1 MTQRRF
7 TQPRYVIPL
16 ILLPFLFLFYFIFT
30 HWDGSSTTSTS
41 LTDTLSSGQIN
52 PDMPGVA
59 KRISEDPV
67 KDKFDA
73 YQEAFRN
80 RTDFSM
86 LGNIEGRGQINPY
99 DDPTSAYSNSEIEQ
113 LQAQKTLD
121 SLRREMSRGQ
131 QVIDRQI
138 QALPG
143 RSSSRPGGSS
153 ARPPEYG
160 RSEEETFL
168 AEIER
173 LTRGSTSAA
182 SPVKTN
188 VPTAATD
195 TYGEQMQLFRE
206 QMRLMD
212 SMQQSARIP
221 SETKRPVQ
229 GKDIRKGFD
238 PSADTGFKPLPVSTE
253 PGMNSSNR
261 SGGFHTLRIEQKP
274 ALISAIIDQNL
285 RVNAGGRVRIRLLQ
299 DIHVGGERIP
309 KGTHVFAQVTGFQ
322 TTRINLSITQIY
334 HNQQSLPVEL
344 DIYDTD
350 GYLGLHVPGSHF
362 REFTKEIGTQGT
374 RGLSQIRMAD
384 GSDPVSGLLTQLFQ
398 TAGSSTNQLIRREKA
413 KLTYNYAV
421 YLKPKA

>member
-1 MTQRRF
+1 
-7 TQPRYVIPL
+7 
-16 ILLPFLFLFYFIFT
+16 
-30 HWDGSSTTSTS
+30 
-41 LTDTLSSGQIN
+41 
-52 PDMPGVA
+52 
-59 KRISEDPV
+59 
-67 KDKFDA
+67 
-73 YQEAFRN
+73 
-80 RTDFSM
+80 
-86 LGNIEGRGQINPY
+86 
-99 DDPTSAYSNSEIEQ
+99 
-113 LQAQKTLD
+113 
-121 SLRREMSRGQ
+121 MSRGQ

-143 RSSSRPGGSS
+143 RSSSRSGGSY

-173 LTRGSTSAA
+173 LTKGGSGA
-182 SPVKTN
+182 SNASRATGA
-188 VPTAATD
+188 TASSD
-195 TYGEQMQLFRE
+195 SYSEQMQLFRE

-212 SMQQSARIP
+212 SIQQSARIP
-221 SETKRPVQ
+221 SESKRPVQ
-229 GKDIRKGFD
+229 GKDARKGFD
-238 PSADTGFKPLPVSTE
+238 PSADTGFKPLSVSTE
-253 PGMNSSNR
+253 PVINSSNR
-261 SGGFHTLRIEQKP
+261 NGGFHTLRVEQKP
-274 ALISAIIDQNL
+274 ALISAIIDQDL
-285 RVNAGGRVRIRLLQ
+285 RVHAGGRVRIRLLQ

-384 GSDPVSGLLTQLFQ
+384 GSDPVSGLLTQLCRL
-398 TAGSSTNQLIRREKA
+398 S
-413 KLTYNYAV
+413 
-421 YLKPKA
+421 

>member
-1 MTQRRF
+1 MTIRTF

-16 ILLPFLFLFYFIFT
+16 ILLPFLFLFFFIFR
-30 HWDGSSTTSTS
+30 HWNGFASTASTS
-41 LTDTLSSGQIN
+41 ADSLPSGQLN

-59 KRISEDPV
+59 RRISEDPV

-86 LGNIEGRGQINPY
+86 LGNIEGRGQLNPY
-99 DDPTSAYSNSEIEQ
+99 DDPSSAYSRGEIER
-113 LQAQKTLD
+113 LQSQKTLD
-121 SLRREMSRGQ
+121 SLQREMSRGQ
-131 QVIDRQI
+131 QAIEQQMRTMP
-138 QALPG
+138 A
-143 RSSSRPGGSS
+143 RSPLRSGGSG

-168 AEIER
+168 AEIQR
-173 LTRGSTSAA
+173 LSRDPVASSGSSSVRSTS
-182 SPVKTN
+182 
-188 VPTAATD
+188 TD
-195 TYGEQMQLFRE
+195 SYSEQMKLFRE

-212 SMQQSARIP
+212 SMQQTAQ
-221 SETKRPVQ
+221 TKVSGSKTTPVTN
-229 GKDIRKGFD
+229 GR
-238 PSADTGFKPLPVSTE
+238 KPLDPTLDSSFRPLAVRSSPE
-253 PGMNSSNR
+253 PADAKR
-261 SGGFHTLRIEQKP
+261 SGGFYTLRVERKP
-274 ALISAIIDQNL
+274 GLISAMIDQDL
-285 RVNAGGRVRIRLLQ
+285 RVHAGGRVRIRLLQ

-309 KGTHVFAQVTGFQ
+309 RGTHLFAQVTGFQ
-322 TTRINLSITQIY
+322 TTRINLSVTQIQ
-334 HNQQSLPVEL
+334 HGDQSLPVQL

-374 RGLSQIRMAD
+374 RGLSQLRMAD

-413 KLTYNYAV
+413 RLTYNYAL
-421 YLKPKA
+421 YLKEKQ

>member
-1 MTQRRF
+1 MNIRTF

-16 ILLPFLFLFYFIFT
+16 ILLPFLFLFFFIFR
-30 HWDGSSTTSTS
+30 HWNGSASTASASADS
-41 LTDTLSSGQIN
+41 LPSGQLN

-59 KRISEDPV
+59 RRISEDPV

-86 LGNIEGRGQINPY
+86 LGNIEGRGQLNPY
-99 DDPTSAYSNSEIEQ
+99 DDPSSAYSRGEIER
-113 LQAQKTLD
+113 LQSQKTLD
-121 SLRREMSRGQ
+121 SLQREMSRGQ
-131 QVIDRQI
+131 QAIEQQMRS
-138 QALPG
+138 LPA
-143 RSSSRPGGSS
+143 RSPLRSGGSG

-168 AEIER
+168 AEIQR
-173 LTRGSTSAA
+173 LSRDPGASSGSSSVRSA
-182 SPVKTN
+182 S
-188 VPTAATD
+188 TD
-195 TYGEQMQLFRE
+195 SYSEQMKLFRE

-212 SMQQSARIP
+212 SMQQTAQ
-221 SETKRPVQ
+221 TKGSGSKTTPVTN
-229 GKDIRKGFD
+229 GR
-238 PSADTGFKPLPVSTE
+238 KPLDPAQDSSFRPLAVRSSPE
-253 PGMNSSNR
+253 PAESKR
-261 SGGFHTLRIEQKP
+261 SGGFYTLRLERKP
-274 ALISAIIDQNL
+274 GLISAMIDQDL
-285 RVNAGGRVRIRLLQ
+285 RVHAGGRVRIRLLQ

-309 KGTHVFAQVTGFQ
+309 RGTHLFAQVTGFQ
-322 TTRINLSITQIY
+322 TTRINLSVTQIQFG
-334 HNQQSLPVEL
+334 HQSLPVQL

-374 RGLSQIRMAD
+374 RGLSQLRMAD

-413 KLTYNYAV
+413 RLTYNYAI
-421 YLKPKA
+421 YLKEKQ